1 MSNDTFVLCI
11 DNRGYA
17 ASLEQRKVY
26 RAMSDPVAEK
36 HAMVRVI
43 DESSEDYLFPAK
55 LFVPI
60 TVPQAATKA
69 FRVSGRARGPR
80 PAPRLATTRAR
91 RSQRPRPT
99 AR

>member
-1 MSNDTFVLCI
+1 MTQESFVLCI

-17 ASLEQRKVY
+17 TSLEPRKVY
-26 RAMSDPVAEK
+26 RAVGDPTAEQ

-43 DESSEDYLFPAK
+43 DETYEDYLFPAE

-60 TVPQAATKA
+60 SLPQAAEKA
-69 FRVSGRARGPR
+69 FRAPHRGRGSR
-80 PAPRLATTRAR
+80 PAPAAR
-91 RSQRPRPT
+91 P